1 MVVFELMS
9 IHEDKEVM
17 QEKSGGCV
25 KKLAAVALTV
35 LAGFSIPAF
44 AQQNTI
50 LEETEQNCRLI
61 RSLSTSSYDGLIKA
75 YKRPRNEFEF
85 VRSRW
90 DRGACN
96 ILVDTPQGATTCFV
110 TGILKGPAGNVFAV
124 ISSPVSGQVNCF

>member
-1 MVVFELMS
+1 MLV
-9 IHEDKEVM
+9 
-17 QEKSGGCV
+17 KSGVRV
-25 KKLAAVALTV
+25 KKTASISLILLAL
-35 LAGFSIPAF
+35 FSAPVF

-61 RSLSTSSYDGLIKA
+61 RSLSTSSYDGLVKA
-75 YKRPRNEFEF
+75 FKRPRAEFEF

-96 ILVDTPQGATTCFV
+96 VLVDTPQGGTTCFV
-110 TGILKGPAGNVFAV
+110 TGILKGPSGNVFAV